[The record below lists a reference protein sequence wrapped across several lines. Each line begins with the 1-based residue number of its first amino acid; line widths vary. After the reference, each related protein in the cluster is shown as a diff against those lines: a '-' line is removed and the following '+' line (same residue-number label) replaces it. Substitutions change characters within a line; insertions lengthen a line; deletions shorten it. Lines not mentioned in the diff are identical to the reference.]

1 MIQKYIRLFDQII
14 CLQKKISDFILI
26 LMNMK
31 KLSYTN
37 LISLLFVLISCQN
50 KQPEITVL
58 SNETAVVN
66 SNSGKILMDFGG
78 LNGELNQIK
87 IYNLNEEL
95 ELDLNFK
102 NFGEFYGSTKTN
114 DKDLYKDFN
123 SYLLGVNENRIND
136 SLEVSF

>member
-1 MIQKYIRLFDQII
+1 
-14 CLQKKISDFILI
+14 
-26 LMNMK
+26 MNMK

>member
-123 SYLLGVNENRIND
+123 SYILGVNENRIND